1 MAPDGCNLLFIF
13 FFLLLCV
20 HVCVVICSV
29 GITELTQAVG
39 RLVVSWHLK
48 APIESMLDMFRSQ
61 GNLFPCHAA
70 TSLAPQEGLFP
81 LIPSSPVMD
90 GLLHIL
96 SCPSC
101 LWDLIPPGSTPRWDS
116 STQRF
121 VWLGITGP
129 GHQLLW
135 LQTSSPLGV
144 LTA

>member
-1 MAPDGCNLLFIF
+1 MAPDGCNLLFFFF

-101 LWDLIPPGSTPRWDS
+101 LWDLIPPAVHLAGT
-116 STQRF
+116 
-121 VWLGITGP
+121 L
-129 GHQLLW
+129 
-135 LQTSSPLGV
+135 V
-144 LTA
+144 LSGLYGWG